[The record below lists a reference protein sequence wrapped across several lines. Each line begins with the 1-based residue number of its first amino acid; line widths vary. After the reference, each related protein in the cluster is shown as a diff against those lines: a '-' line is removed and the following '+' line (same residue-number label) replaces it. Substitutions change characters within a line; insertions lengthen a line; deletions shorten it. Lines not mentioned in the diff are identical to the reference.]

1 MKKDIPKKEQERIKK
16 ILKIL
21 REDYPDTKPFLK
33 HKNALEL
40 LISTILSAQCTDKMV
55 NKVTGKL
62 FKKYKTVKDYANAKQ
77 SEFEQDVRSTGFYRN
92 KTKNIIATAKLIQ
105 EEFKGKVPNT
115 MEDLIQ
121 LPGVARKTAN
131 LVLTHSFNK
140 IEGIAVDTHVK
151 KAAYKLGL
159 TDNHNPNKIE
169 LDLMEKIPKKE
180 WGNINHRFVEHGRD
194 CTYKKQGCRLCKFV
208 VR

>member
-62 FKKYKTVKDYANAKQ
+62 FKKYGQKRKQ
-77 SEFEQDVRSTGFYRN
+77 T
-92 KTKNIIATAKLIQ
+92 
-105 EEFKGKVPNT
+105 
-115 MEDLIQ
+115 
-121 LPGVARKTAN
+121 
-131 LVLTHSFNK
+131 
-140 IEGIAVDTHVK
+140 
-151 KAAYKLGL
+151 
-159 TDNHNPNKIE
+159 
-169 LDLMEKIPKKE
+169 
-180 WGNINHRFVEHGRD
+180 
-194 CTYKKQGCRLCKFV
+194 
-208 VR
+208 